1 MRVGI
6 DLGTT
11 YCCMAYVDDQGQAV
25 VIPSSDGE
33 PTTPSVVW
41 FDGRQA
47 WVGKKAND
55 RKLMSSTNI
64 FEFVKREM
72 GKPVEIPPTLYPPD
86 DPSALNTA
94 PYEVDGFKYGAAGIS
109 AILLRKLKKEAIRH
123 FKRLGKLDSEVDEKN
138 LDLDAVI
145 TVPAY
150 FGDIE
155 RQQTRLAGYAA
166 GLNVTGIINEPTAAA
181 LSYGGGNPQD
191 QRVLVF
197 DLGGGTFD
205 VTILEMRGGEA
216 VVVTTAGDNKL
227 GGKDWDELIE
237 GHLYHAFEVR
247 TGRSIPDH
255 RGFEVQQQALQ
266 AKLALSEEERTTV
279 FLTMEEGEVELT
291 LHRSA
296 PPGDDLGLE
305 MDDASLFYL
314 EERSW
319 ELMNRCR
326 VICESALAKS
336 QVAVPGGGTRPLEWR
351 DLDEIILAGGS
362 CRMPMVARMLER
374 VSGRRVRR
382 HIDGF
387 DLDTAIAM
395 GAALYGQHRK
405 RVVDVLSH
413 SVGIKVKQD
422 NRYRVDHLLPKDTPL
437 PARVSRT
444 YRAGSGAELEVYQGE
459 QEDPELCIP
468 RGRVDLTN
476 REGEVEIV
484 MEADADGILKVTA
497 EHPQGRQVLEIKNDL
512 YMYDERAIPLRNRV
526 QSLHINL

>member
-1 MRVGI
+1 
-6 DLGTT
+6 
-11 YCCMAYVDDQGQAV
+11 MAYVDDQGQPV
-25 VIPSSDGE
+25 VIPSSDGQ

-47 WVGKKAND
+47 YVGKKAND
-55 RKLMSSTNI
+55 HKLVSSTNI

-72 GKPVEIPPTLYPPD
+72 GKPVEVPPGVYAPG
-86 DPSALNTA
+86 DPRALNTA
-94 PYEVDGFKYGAAGIS
+94 PYEVDGFRYGPAGIS

-123 FKRLGKLDSEVDEKN
+123 FRKLGKLDPDVDEKT
-138 LDLDAVI
+138 LELDAVI

-166 GLNVTGIINEPTAAA
+166 GLNVTAIINEPTAAA
-181 LSYGGGNPQD
+181 LSYAGGNPGD

-205 VTILEMRGGEA
+205 VTILEMQGGEA
-216 VVVTTAGDNKL
+216 RVVTTAGDNRL

-237 GHLYHAFEVR
+237 GHLYYAFEAR

-255 RGFEVQQQALQ
+255 RGFEVQQKALQ
-266 AKLALSEEERTTV
+266 AKLTLTEEEQTTL
-279 FLTMEEGEVELT
+279 FLAMEEGEAELT
-291 LHRSA
+291 LHRAA
-296 PPGDDLGLE
+296 PPGDELGLE
-305 MDDASLFYL
+305 MDDGSLFYF
-314 EERSW
+314 EERAW
-319 ELMNRCR
+319 ELLNRCR
-326 VICESALAKS
+326 VICESALARS
-336 QVAVPGGGTRPLEWR
+336 QVQLPGGGTRPMEWR

-374 VSGRRVRR
+374 VSGRRIRR
-382 HIDGF
+382 HIEGF
-387 DLDTAIAM
+387 DLDTAIAK
-395 GAALYGQHRK
+395 GAALYGQHRR

-413 SVGIKVKQD
+413 SVGIKVMQD
-422 NRYRVDHLLPKDTPL
+422 KRYRVDHLLRKDTRL
-437 PARVSRT
+437 PARVART

-459 QEDPELCIP
+459 QDDPELCIQ

-476 REGEVEIV
+476 QEGQVEIV
-484 MEADADGILKVTA
+484 MEADADGILRVTA
-497 EHPQGRQVLEIKNDL
+497 EHPQGRQVLEIENDL
-512 YMYDERAIPLRNRV
+512 YMYDARALPLRNRV